1 MPAEHRLSPGVTG
14 LYGKHPAFGDF
25 IAAGVVDD
33 ALQPL
38 GDWLQ
43 QSLGA
48 WRASVGED
56 WQPHFDRSP
65 QLAFWIG
72 PALAGGLPLR
82 GVWSASR
89 DRAGRRFPL
98 LILQVGGAAPVADPS
113 QQFYAMAGQ
122 ALNDFLE
129 SPRFEP
135 RDAAE
140 RLQAALPAPST
151 DPQPNWP
158 TFWALNASRTAQ
170 DLLADLGAADH
181 AHAAAWRSYWWFTAN
196 EGAGTGLLACH
207 GMPGPSELGWLFAG
221 GVAQPESAAPQEEP
235 VEADTAGGTA

>member
-1 MPAEHRLSPGVTG
+1 MPAEHRLSLGVTG

-56 WQPHFDRSP
+56 WQPHFDRTP
-65 QLAFWIG
+65 QFAFWIG
-72 PALAGGLPLR
+72 GALAGGFPLR
-82 GVWSASR
+82 GVWSPSR

-98 LILQVGGAAPVADPS
+98 LILQVGGPAPIADPS
-113 QQFYAMAGQ
+113 QDFYAMAGQ
-122 ALNDFLE
+122 ALNDYLN

-140 RLQAALPAPST
+140 RLQNVLPKPV
-151 DPQPNWP
+151 DQPQPNWP
-158 TFWALNASRTAQ
+158 TFWALNPSMTPQ
-170 DLLADLGAADH
+170 DLLAGLGAADH
-181 AHAAAWRSYWWFTAN
+181 AHASAWRSYWWFTAN

-221 GVAQPESAAPQEEP
+221 GVAQPEPAPQNDP
-235 VEADTAGGTA
+235 VAAGSTGGSA